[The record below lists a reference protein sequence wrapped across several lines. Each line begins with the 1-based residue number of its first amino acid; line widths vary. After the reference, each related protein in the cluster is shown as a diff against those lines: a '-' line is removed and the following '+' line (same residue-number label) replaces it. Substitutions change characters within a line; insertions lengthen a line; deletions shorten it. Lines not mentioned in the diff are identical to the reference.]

1 MRTLPDENDQAELTG
16 PTRRCILSGE
26 HGAREE
32 MIRLVAGPDGSVWP
46 DLGAR
51 LPGRG
56 AWIMADRAR
65 LEEALA
71 RGRLRGALGR
81 AFGASPP
88 AVPGDLADR
97 IAQGLEQ
104 RALGRLGL
112 ELRAGHLIFGFE
124 KLAEWARAGRCH
136 MLLHAGDAAAD
147 GVARL
152 DQALRVGSDDA
163 QRTFRQRT
171 FRLPV
176 PRSRLSAALGRENVV
191 HCGVVDGKAAARI
204 AADLSRWIGFGL
216 EHRMMEGDAA
226 GPAAPHEEGRE

>member
-1 MRTLPDENDQAELTG
+1 MRTLTDEYDDAELTG

-26 HGAREE
+26 HGARDA

-88 AVPGDLADR
+88 AIPADLADR

-112 ELRAGHLIFGFE
+112 ELRAGHLIFGSE

-152 DQALRVGSDDA
+152 DQAFRAGGGDA
-163 QRTFRQRT
+163 ERT

-176 PRSRLSAALGRENVV
+176 PRGPLSAALGRENVV

-216 EHRMMEGDAA
+216 DKRMMEGDAA